1 MDKNNYKKFS
11 DEMDK
16 YREEVK
22 REFNKISSADSSNL
36 IIMMN
41 LTLWFIQNLE
51 KEKYSV
57 SCEVEDGNPRL
68 AIKASKFGL
77 AFAIY
82 QLLDYEDNFWQMLR
96 LVMTVKEFMH
106 FNTETEK
113 VRYNNESKEQFDVL
127 QALKKMS
134 PEELKALKEK
144 VENGPEES

>member
-1 MDKNNYKKFS
+1 MDINKYIEFS

-22 REFNKISSADSSNL
+22 REFNKMQSQDLSNL
-36 IIMMN
+36 IIMMD
-41 LTLWFIQNLE
+41 LTLWFTQNLE

-57 SCEVEDGNPRL
+57 SCEVEDGNPRC

-82 QLLDYEDNFWQMLR
+82 QLLDFEDNFWQMLH

-106 FNTETEK
+106 FNTKTEK
-113 VRYNNESKEQFDVL
+113 VKHNNESKEQFDVL
-127 QALKKMS
+127 QALKKKS

-144 VENGPEES
+144 VENGTEES